1 MTYQV
6 VGFDPNTGQ
15 AVYGDVDGEVMGEVM
30 GSGADPGGRHFD
42 VVGQGYPMAP
52 YGYPHYGVVGAA
64 PAHHPHHRHG
74 HAPRVHHL
82 PPKPQWRNQ
91 LAPGVIQPDE
101 GMVPLPMTP
110 NAGATTPGT
119 FDSSIS
125 TITWSGQLQKPYRAE
140 RLLVS
145 VVRNGTSAVGRLL
158 TQFFVGTDLQQAEI
172 NGWDAELVGN
182 QGAFGTRLTA
192 KAAEPGVFLRLVV
205 TLSQNVTASDTIFA
219 TMMFLGRVIH

>member
-6 VGFDPNTGQ
+6 VGFDPYSGQ
-15 AVYGDVDGEVMGEVM
+15 AVYGDVDGDVMGADVM
-30 GSGADPGGRHFD
+30 GASGGRHFD
-42 VVGQGYPMAP
+42 VVGQGMVP
-52 YGYPHYGVVGAA
+52 YGYPPGYGVVGVA
-64 PAHHPHHRHG
+64 HPHHGHHG
-74 HAPRVHHL
+74 HKPRHIAL
-82 PPKPQWRNQ
+82 PPRPDWRNQ

-110 NAGATTPGT
+110 NAGATIPGT

-205 TLSQNVTASDTIFA
+205 SLSQNVSASDTIFA